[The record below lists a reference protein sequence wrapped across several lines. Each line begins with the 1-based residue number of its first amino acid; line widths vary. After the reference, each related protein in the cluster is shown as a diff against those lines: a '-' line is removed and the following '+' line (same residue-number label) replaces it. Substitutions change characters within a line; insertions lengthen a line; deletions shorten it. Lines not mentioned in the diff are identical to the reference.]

1 MCKTTG
7 HLNIVWTTPFLQSL
21 APPLYIPP
29 ILFSL
34 LSLSQS
40 ISPLPLF
47 SLQSDPFTH
56 TLSTSNRCLR
66 WRHRRSHRLS
76 SLLFQSHPIL
86 TNPTQPTF
94 SFLYFYYLLKC
105 FSCFVI
111 LPILTPRFF
120 IFYFTQNRT
129 HPASL
134 FSLFPVFF
142 PTFSRFSIKLIRHFP
157 KNKNKYQNPCIDA
170 FTPHSH

>member
-1 MCKTTG
+1 MNHAVPSVSCPTFIYSSNP
-7 HLNIVWTTPFLQSL
+7 LLSPLSL
-21 APPLYIPP
+21 SLSLSIHFSSS
-29 ILFSL
+29 LFSL
-34 LSLSQS
+34 H
-40 ISPLPLF
+40 
-47 SLQSDPFTH
+47 SDPFTH
-56 TLSTSNRCLR
+56 TLSASNRCLR